1 MNRII
6 KRVLIITLL
15 LALLPVTSVAQT
27 TSNSCTLGG
36 AYTSNW
42 VGINI
47 DVLLLWSAVIG
58 AVFAVSQLFP
68 GKARAAASG
77 IVRAET
83 VQLFI
88 SLFIIIALL
97 TVSSAACG
105 ISSGIS
111 SKLLNTPN
119 LNPFQY
125 AEYYTENLSMNTG
138 MGFLS
143 YLYTTGMSYAIYSG
157 VLSELSKD
165 MLSGKLFPNFNV
177 FSSVKVSSS
186 FGYSLGKMLSS
197 FSTAYMDFF
206 SEILLI
212 MISMLMLQWLSLPFI
227 QSLAF
232 TLVLPLALILRSV
245 PFGAFGSDS
254 KSGRGLRDIGNT
266 LLALAIAF
274 YIIYPM
280 MIVFNSYAVSYIF
293 SPNNQ
298 LYSCTNCLGAKVTPL
313 NIPESYFS
321 SSLSYS
327 LKANEFGGFVSP
339 SILGFITG
347 PIFNNIGLILPN
359 GIFDQ
364 VEAISFGLAKF
375 IFYGLFMFGIDLT
388 VTIGFASSLKKALN
402 SGVSGTGSFWDSL

>member
-1 MNRII
+1 MNRITTL
-6 KRVLIITLL
+6 VLVITLL
-15 LALLPVTSVAQT
+15 LVALPVASIAQT
-27 TSNSCTLGG
+27 SSNSCTLGG

-42 VGINI
+42 VDINI
-47 DVLLLWSAVIG
+47 VVLLLWSAVIG

-68 GKARAAASG
+68 GKAHAAAAG
-77 IVRAET
+77 ILKAET

-88 SLFIIIALL
+88 SLFIIMALL
-97 TVSSAACG
+97 TVSSVACG
-105 ISSGIS
+105 ISSSIS
-111 SKLLNTPN
+111 SNLLNTPN

-138 MGFLS
+138 MGLLS
-143 YLYTTGMSYAIYSG
+143 YLYTTGMSYSIYGG
-157 VLSELSKD
+157 VLSALSSE
-165 MLSGKLFPNFNV
+165 MLSGSLFPNLTLFKI
-177 FSSVKVSSS
+177 VKVTSST
-186 FGYSLGKMLSS
+186 GYDLGYLFNSLATG
-197 FSTAYMDFF
+197 YMDFF
-206 SEILLI
+206 SEILLV

-232 TLVLPLALILRSV
+232 TLVLPIALILRSV

-254 KSGRGLRDIGNT
+254 RSGRGLRDIGNT

-293 SPNNQ
+293 SPSNQ
-298 LYSCTNCLGAKVTPL
+298 LYSCTNCLGAKVMPL

-321 SSLSYS
+321 GTLSYQ
-327 LKANEFGGFVSP
+327 LKSNEFGGFVSP
-339 SILGFITG
+339 SILSFITG
-347 PIFNNIGLILPN
+347 PILNNIGLILPN

-364 VEAISFGLAKF
+364 AEAVSFGLAKF

-388 VTIGFASSLKKALN
+388 VTIGFASSLRKALN
-402 SGVSGTGSFWDSL
+402 SGISGTGSFWDSL